1 MSDFEELT
9 QADERFALELRARL
23 EQAGELAPRIRSR
36 LAASRARAL
45 EAASPRRSGPLVAAA
60 GNIAAVVVLAVL
72 VLLPPREGADIQA
85 RDAIGVL
92 TDELEQRFCEDPDRE
107 EFRQL
112 SPEQRQ
118 QLDCPD

>member
-9 QADERFALELRARL
+9 QTDERFALELRARL
-23 EQAGELAPRIRSR
+23 EQAGELAPPIRSR
-36 LAASRARAL
+36 LAAARARAL
-45 EAASPRRSGPLVAAA
+45 EAASPRRGGPLFAAA

-72 VLLPPREGADIQA
+72 VLLPQREAADTEA
-85 RDAIGVL
+85 RDAIEVL

-112 SPEQRQ
+112 SPEQREG
-118 QLDCPD
+118 LDCPD